1 MDSTNCLDAFAEGER
16 FAQQYPRTRGA
27 YKLRER
33 LTQWVEAEI
42 EVTRIAR
49 AVCNPKIRYEL
60 RHCTPED
67 KHLWLQNAP
76 IWTAYELGADVLPA
90 FSALVG
96 EGMPDADVKRLLPQ
110 VRSRIKSIVVD
121 LHQAQTLVNLS
132 MGTEYRRMRSGSSV
146 IGDVLSRA
154 RQELEAIVN
163 LTPPNIQHQ
172 IFPIQEDQCVI

>member
-1 MDSTNCLDAFAEGER
+1 MDSTNCLDAFSEGER
-16 FAQQYPRTRGA
+16 FAQQYPRTHGA

-33 LTQWVEAEI
+33 LAQWVEAEI

-49 AVCNPKIRYEL
+49 AVCNPKTSYEL

-67 KHLWLQNAP
+67 KASWLKQAP

-90 FSALVG
+90 FVALVG
-96 EGMPDADVKRLLPQ
+96 DGMPDADVGRLLPQ
-110 VRSRIKSIVVD
+110 VRSRVKLLVVD
-121 LHQAQTLVNLS
+121 LHQAQTLVKS
-132 MGTEYRRMRSGSSV
+132 SIGAEYIWMRSGSSV
-146 IGDVLSRA
+146 IGDVLSKA